1 MTEFVHDNLKYE
13 INEWGNVRSM
23 SIFYEKENK
32 KYIVS
37 VDLYDFWV
45 SDQYARLEVTKR
57 SRNPLKNIFGD
68 KVLAYAKTPVD
79 TFTISV
85 WGMVRN
91 KELKYPKDERFHGL
105 IDLALDDIKKH
116 DHEIE
121 KDVSFMIQKQREEKE
136 QAKARKQQEEAATQE
151 SLKKKNKPSDID
163 LINSIINE
171 RK

>member
-1 MTEFVHDNLKYE
+1 MTKFVHDNLKYD

-37 VDLYDFWV
+37 MDLYDFLV
-45 SDQYARLEVTKR
+45 KEPYIQLEVTKR
-57 SRNPLKNIFGD
+57 SRNPLRNIFGD

-85 WGMVRN
+85 WGRVRN
-91 KELKYPKDERFHGL
+91 KELEYPQDERFHGL
-105 IDLALDDIKKH
+105 IDLALSDIKKH
-116 DHEIE
+116 GHEIE
-121 KDVSFMIQKQREEKE
+121 KDINFMIQKQREEKE
-136 QAKARKQQEEAATQE
+136 QYEAYKQQEENAAQE

-163 LINSIINE
+163 LINAITNE